1 MGDDDE
7 ARKRVRQL
15 LLSGDN
21 TLKHRDDPAAAG
33 RARAR
38 YEEALAVAE
47 AGGGELGLA
56 EPVRRRLAPAGGVRR
71 GRGGRPRGG

>member
-7 ARKRVRQL
+7 ARARVRRL

-21 TLKHRDDPAAAG
+21 TLKNRDDPAAAA

-38 YEEALAVAE
+38 FEEALAVAQE
-47 AGGGELGLA
+47 AGLDEGLLTII
-56 EPVRRRLAPAGGVRR
+56 RRRLEA
-71 GRGGRPRGG
+71 

>member
-1 MGDDDE
+1 VSDVDD

-21 TLKHRDDPAAAG
+21 TLKHRDDAVGAE

-38 YEEALAVAE
+38 FEEALAVAE
-47 AGGGELGLA
+47 AAGL
-56 EPVRRRLAPAGGVRR
+56 EDGLIEIIRRRLEPDGQADGA
-71 GRGGRPRGG
+71 

>member
-7 ARKRVRQL
+7 ARTRVRQL

-21 TLKHRDDPAAAG
+21 TLKHRDDPASAA

-38 YEEALAVAE
+38 FEEALSVAE
-47 AGGGELGLA
+47 AAGLDDGLI
-56 EPVRRRLAPAGGVRR
+56 EIIRRRLAPADGA
-71 GRGGRPRGG
+71 

>member
-7 ARKRVRQL
+7 ARAKVRRL

-21 TLKHRDDPAAAG
+21 TLKNRDDPASAA
-33 RARAR
+33 RARER

-47 AGGGELGLA
+47 EAGLDEGLKTII
-56 EPVRRRLAPAGGVRR
+56 RRRLEA
-71 GRGGRPRGG
+71 

>member
-1 MGDDDE
+1 MDDAEE

-21 TLKHRDDPAAAG
+21 TLKHRDDPVAAE

-38 YEEALAVAE
+38 FEEALAVAE
-47 AGGGELGLA
+47 GADLEDGLI
-56 EPVRRRLAPAGGVRR
+56 EIIRRRLAPAPGDA
-71 GRGGRPRGG
+71 

>member
-21 TLKHRDDPAAAG
+21 TLKHRDDPVAAE

-38 YEEALAVAE
+38 FEEALAVAE
-47 AGGGELGLA
+47 AAGLDDGLI
-56 EPVRRRLAPAGGVRR
+56 EIIRRRLAPAR
-71 GRGGRPRGG
+71 GHA

>member
-38 YEEALAVAE
+38 YEEALTVAE
-47 AGGGELGLA
+47 AAGL
-56 EPVRRRLAPAGGVRR
+56 EDGLIEIIRRRLAPADGA
-71 GRGGRPRGG
+71 